1 MAELDEK
8 PKHRIGIMIG
18 SDSDLP
24 QCFEGLKFLDQ
35 AVMDGKAEVVVVF
48 TNSIHR
54 HRKQT
59 LKNLHALTRKSP
71 EQTAWVDRWIIG
83 AGKANH
89 ITGMCESELRYEMR
103 NDSVYVIGVAF
114 KGKTREATLAA
125 ILSIAEV
132 PGSQVIFDRKRH
144 VGSIGFTNACRDA
157 IYGEFPGIKL
167 PSIPPTATRSL
178 EGAIHAAMEI
188 MKK

>member
-1 MAELDEK
+1 MDK
-8 PKHRIGIMIG
+8 RRIGIMIG

-24 QCFEGLKFLDQ
+24 QCLRGFQILKE
-35 AVMDGKAEVVVVF
+35 AEERGDAQVVAVF

-59 LKNLHALTRKSP
+59 FSNLRAITKHTP
-71 EQTAWVDRWIIG
+71 DQVVWVDRWIIG
-83 AGKANH
+83 AGKANQ
-89 ITGMCESELRYEMR
+89 ITGMCESELRYVMR
-103 NDSVYVIGVAF
+103 NDLVHVIGVAF
-114 KGKTREATLAA
+114 KGKTRNATLAA

-144 VGSIGFTNACRDA
+144 VGTKGFANACYDA
-157 IYGEFPGIKL
+157 VYADFPAIKL
-167 PSIPPTATRSL
+167 PVPPPTAVRTL
-178 EGAIHAAMEI
+178 DGAIFAAKEM

>member
-1 MAELDEK
+1 MR
-8 PKHRIGIMIG
+8 RIGVMIG

-24 QCFEGLKFLDQ
+24 QCLEGFKILKE
-35 AVMDGKAEVVVVF
+35 AEAKRKAQVVVVF

-54 HRKQT
+54 HRKVT
-59 LKNLHALTRKSP
+59 LRNLKTLTRQSTDDK
-71 EQTAWVDRWIIG
+71 AWVDVWVIG

-89 ITGMCESELRYEMR
+89 LTGMCESELRYEMR
-103 NDSVYVIGVAF
+103 NDSVHVIGVAF

-125 ILSIAEV
+125 ILSIIQV
-132 PGSQVIFDRKRH
+132 PGNQVIFDRKRH

-157 IYGEFPGIKL
+157 VYADLPEIKL
-167 PSIPPTATRSL
+167 PSIPLTATRTL
-178 EGAIHAAMEI
+178 EGAIHATLEM